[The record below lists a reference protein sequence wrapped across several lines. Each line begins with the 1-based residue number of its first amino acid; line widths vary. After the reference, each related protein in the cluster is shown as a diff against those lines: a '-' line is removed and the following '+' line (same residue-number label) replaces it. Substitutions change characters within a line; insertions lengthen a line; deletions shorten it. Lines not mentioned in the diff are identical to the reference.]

1 MKKTK
6 ANLLFKSSLTVAGAL
21 FGLNACMYG
30 PPPEDLPTPDVYGPP
45 EYFENEDPNEPMQ
58 TDYGPPLIID
68 DDIDEPGEEV
78 YGPPEWF
85 DGDDTDEPIET
96 VYGPPE
102 WFSHNDEDDI
112 NQPMEPVYG
121 PPPDEVIDDID
132 QPMGDV
138 YGPPE
143 MMNGEEP

>member
-1 MKKTK
+1 MKKPKGKLTF
-6 ANLLFKSSLTVAGAL
+6 ASALTAVGAMISLSSCAVYDA
-21 FGLNACMYG
+21 
-30 PPPEDLPTPDVYGPP
+30 PPINDPSPDVYGPP
-45 EYFENEDPNEPMQ
+45 EYFETEDPDEPMQ

-85 DGDDTDEPIET
+85 DGDTDEPIET

-102 WFSHNDEDDI
+102 WFSHDDGDDI
-112 NQPMEPVYG
+112 QQPMEPVYG
-121 PPPDEVIDDID
+121 PPPDDVIDDID

-143 MMNGEEP
+143 IDNGEKP